1 MLKLEEITQTEETI
15 LFDNSV
21 SSNGRFIWE
30 TFGVTHPEEIC
41 AEELTEA
48 LNVHQEFFVLL
59 TQPNT
64 FTIEEVREQYKEFLK
79 IISGRMS
86 FYDRTAR
93 KTKRTRSHEHE
104 TYRQLGKIANKNLR
118 RLAKKIYEPIHQ
130 QQYQPLQQLVNTLD
144 IQLISNTSQTNKNLV
159 ATALYA
165 ANIDRRQTAI
175 ISGNEHI
182 QTLVEKL
189 RQQNNNGI
197 KLYMQRNNEYT
208 LL

>member
-30 TFGVTHPEEIC
+30 TYNVTHPEEIC

-48 LNVHQEFFVLL
+48 LKIHQDFFAFL

-64 FTIEEVREQYKEFLK
+64 STIEGVREQYKEFLN
-79 IISGRMS
+79 ILSGRMA
-86 FYDRTAR
+86 FYDHVAK
-93 KTKRTRSHEHE
+93 KTKRTPSQEHE
-104 TYRQLGKIANKNLR
+104 TYRQLGKIANKNLKK
-118 RLAKKIYEPIHQ
+118 LAKKIYEPIRQ

-144 IQLISNTSQTNKNLV
+144 INRSSVSQTNKNLV

-175 ISGNEHI
+175 ISGNEHT
-182 QTLVEKL
+182 QTLIEKL

-197 KLYMQRNNEYT
+197 KLYIPKNDTYT
-208 LL
+208 LF

>member
-1 MLKLEEITQTEETI
+1 MLKLEDITHTEETI
-15 LFDNSV
+15 LFDNSI
-21 SSNGRFIWE
+21 SSDGQFIWQ
-30 TFGVTHPEEIC
+30 TYDIKHPEEILG
-41 AEELTEA
+41 EEITQALKTHQDFFAFLTR
-48 LNVHQEFFVLL
+48 
-59 TQPNT
+59 PNT
-64 FTIEEVREQYKEFLK
+64 FTIEGVREQYKEFLR
-79 IISGRMS
+79 IISERMS
-86 FYDRTAR
+86 FYDRVAR
-93 KTKRTRSHEHE
+93 KTRKTQSQKHE
-104 TYRQLGKIANKNLR
+104 TYRQLGKMANKNLKK
-118 RLAKKIYEPIHQ
+118 LAKKIYEPIHQ

-197 KLYMQRNNEYT
+197 KLYMQRNNEYR